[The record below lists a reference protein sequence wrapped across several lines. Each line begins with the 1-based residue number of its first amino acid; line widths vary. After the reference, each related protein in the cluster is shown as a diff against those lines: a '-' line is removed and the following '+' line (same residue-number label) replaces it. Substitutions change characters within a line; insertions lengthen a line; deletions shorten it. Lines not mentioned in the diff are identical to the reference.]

1 MSAFIKNKKASL
13 KYEILE
19 RFEAGIRLLGFEV
32 KALKSKKGSLEGSHV
47 TIRGG
52 EAILLNASISP
63 YQTNNTPENYNSKRN
78 RSLLLNKKEID
89 HLAQLE
95 SQRGLTIIPIS
106 MYSKGRKIKV
116 EIIVARGK
124 KKYDHRET
132 LKKKDTQRDID
143 RAMKDHTN

>member
-1 MSAFIKNKKASL
+1 MSTFIKNKKASL

-116 EIIVARGK
+116 EIVVARGK

-132 LKKKDTQRDID
+132 LKKKDNQRDID
-143 RAMKDHTN
+143 RVMKGHTN